1 MLYSYKPCCILSYYI
16 PYCIL
21 SYGLLDCVLLWYVTT
36 CYAIWFCTVP
46 YFTRLVCYTVLYR
59 TVLCYR
65 RHFTVLYYIFICI
78 YIYKYGVY
86 VYIYTHTHIILYS
99 IILYCTILYCSL
111 ACYTRL
117 YCLDISITCFKDQV
131 MLRFDLFMSFYV
143 CTFSY
148 PMSS

>member
-1 MLYSYKPCCILSYYI
+1 MAKSNTALPKMLCCILINLVAFCDI
-16 PYCIL
+16 PCCIL

-65 RHFTVLYYIFICI
+65 RRDGTPPYLYFTVLYYIFICI

-86 VYIYTHTHIILYS
+86 VYIYT
-99 IILYCTILYCSL
+99 
-111 ACYTRL
+111 YTYYTVFHYTVL
-117 YCLDISITCFKDQV
+117 HYTVL
-131 MLRFDLFMSFYV
+131 
-143 CTFSY
+143 
-148 PMSS
+148 